1 MFILYFQYI
10 FSINNHFNR
19 INVSTTIYIS
29 QKKKKEQF
37 YKAQYFTCTRDC
49 FQKKKK
55 KEKNSSRVKM
65 KHRRRAVNARLSNLH
80 LGKSRKNNW
89 WRKRTDVSSS
99 RLLCTRARLILE
111 NHANCTSIS
120 TGGTVAKLFSDPIG
134 GLGRVCARY
143 NTCNDSALFPSPPI
157 SDAPLHTVARALL
170 GFCY

>member
-1 MFILYFQYI
+1 MFILYFQCI
-10 FSINNHFNR
+10 FSINNFNR

-29 QKKKKEQF
+29 QKKKRKNNFTKRNISHVRAIVFKKE
-37 YKAQYFTCTRDC
+37 
-49 FQKKKK
+49 K

>member
-1 MFILYFQYI
+1 MSQQQ
-10 FSINNHFNR
+10 
-19 INVSTTIYIS
+19 STFRK
-29 QKKKKEQF
+29 KKKKEQF

-49 FQKKKK
+49 FQKGKKGEEFFSCK
-55 KEKNSSRVKM
+55 K

>member
-1 MFILYFQYI
+1 MSQQQ
-10 FSINNHFNR
+10 
-19 INVSTTIYIS
+19 STFR
-29 QKKKKEQF
+29 KKKEKTILQSAIF
-37 YKAQYFTCTRDC
+37 HMYARLFS
-49 FQKKKK
+49 KKKK

>member
-1 MFILYFQYI
+1 MSQQQ
-10 FSINNHFNR
+10 
-19 INVSTTIYIS
+19 STFR
-29 QKKKKEQF
+29 KKKERTILQSAIF
-37 YKAQYFTCTRDC
+37 HMYARLFS
-49 FQKKKK
+49 KKKK

-134 GLGRVCARY
+134 GLGRVCAHY

>member
-1 MFILYFQYI
+1 MSQQQ
-10 FSINNHFNR
+10 
-19 INVSTTIYIS
+19 STFR
-29 QKKKKEQF
+29 KKKERTILQSAIF
-37 YKAQYFTCTRDC
+37 HMYARLFS
-49 FQKKKK
+49 KKKK
-55 KEKNSSRVKM
+55 KEKSSSRVKM

-134 GLGRVCARY
+134 GLGRVRARY

-157 SDAPLHTVARALL
+157 SDAPLHTVVRALL